1 MSVQKIKS
9 NMNVFGSAVQ
19 DKIRHHHLQ
28 FSNEDEIILHYRN
41 DIKQAISGLKFVVS
55 QMHRLSKSHWN
66 KLFKANLN
74 ICKQFIDLI
83 GDNSLHFEDIEKYYH
98 QFDQWQ
104 AEETVPMVHPKE
116 RQFLIESVNHQL
128 RNYMLTI
135 QQLRD
140 RVVGEWQFHAES
152 MKIRVGEM
160 IGYLKLILLLIKKR
174 NKKKSKYDKIH
185 NKVDKLMKKT
195 TELEPK
201 ERKQL
206 DALDHDLLEAGRVF
220 SRIDEKLKAV
230 LPHCLT
236 LLEEF
241 VENIT
246 KITLCKQLDLYQDI
260 DASLR
265 YFGGF
270 QGLLDTSEKAPHVPQ
285 LDKIEDLW
293 NEAVTPTRL
302 QIESF
307 ISIIHNKRPELL
319 DTEIDDKDKTL
330 KLSSAWTKV
339 TNKVVDKNHVVK
351 AKDEKNGIF
360 TDYLEADALQ
370 SFEKFNNPKYNISET
385 YHPHKIIKLG
395 DITPPEPTAAAPPL
409 PPRTNTARRA
419 VPQFHSGPPVPRRR
433 NSQWFAPAEYD
444 SDSDSASVSSAS
456 SISSASSV
464 SSVPT
469 ESTMRDEDYNK
480 NVSKLYNSAKNEI
493 TEAPLTAEL
502 PELGHHRAPA
512 NTTERL
518 LLLSAYFAK
527 LVDAS
532 DGTTK
537 TAKFDF
543 SGVEPGDL
551 SFRQGEVVS
560 IAYDLGSKGTPKW
573 LVGYV
578 KGKEDVRV
586 GFVPSNY
593 F

>member
-9 NMNVFGSAVQ
+9 NMNVFGSAVL

-41 DIKQAISGLKFVVS
+41 DIKQSISGLKFIVS
-55 QMHRLSKSHWN
+55 QMHRLSKNHWN
-66 KLFKANLN
+66 KLFKTNLK

-98 QFDQWQ
+98 QFDAWQ
-104 AEETVPMVHPKE
+104 AEETVPLVHPKE

-128 RNYMLTI
+128 RNYLLTI

-140 RVVGEWQFHAES
+140 RVVGEWDYHAES

-160 IGYLKLILLLIKKR
+160 IGYLKLILQLIKKR
-174 NKKKSKYDKIH
+174 NKKKSNYDKIH

-206 DALDHDLLEAGRVF
+206 EALDHELLEAGRIF
-220 SRIDEKLKAV
+220 TRIDEKLKAI
-230 LPHCLT
+230 LPHSLS

-246 KITLCKQLDLYQDI
+246 KITFCKQLDLYQDI

-265 YFGGF
+265 YFGEF
-270 QGLLDTSEKAPHVPQ
+270 QGLLDTKEKAPHIPQ

-319 DTEIDDKDKTL
+319 DTEIDDQDKTL
-330 KLSSAWTKV
+330 KLSNAWTKV

-385 YHPHKIIKLG
+385 YHPHKIIKAD
-395 DITPPEPTAAAPPL
+395 DITPPQAAAAAPPL
-409 PPRTNTARRA
+409 PPRTNTARK
-419 VPQFHSGPPVPRRR
+419 VIPQFHNGPPVPRRH
-433 NSQWFAPAEYD
+433 NSQWFVPAEND
-444 SDSDSASVSSAS
+444 SDSDSASISSAS
-456 SISSASSV
+456 SISSLSSV
-464 SSVPT
+464 SSLPT
-469 ESTMRDEDYNK
+469 ESTMRDYDHNK

-493 TEAPLTAEL
+493 TEAPITAEL
-502 PELGHHRAPA
+502 PDLGHHRVPA
-512 NTTERL
+512 NITERL
-518 LLLSAYFAK
+518 ILLSAYFAK
-527 LVDAS
+527 LVDAA

-543 SGVEPGDL
+543 DGVEPGDL
-551 SFRQGEVVS
+551 SFRKGDVVS
-560 IAYDLGSKGTPKW
+560 IAYDLGTSKW
-573 LVGYV
+573 LVGYL
-578 KGKEDVRV
+578 KGKDDMRV